1 MAIHKDTSSMLR
13 ESLQEYLKVA
23 EYCIQFRKDPKEW
36 REGGCYG
43 YPAAVMLFCILDTIG
58 SYHHGRKEFK
68 VQIDG
73 KEKSINKDGYHFFF
87 VLNSPYYN
95 QSLSE
100 ADIKNLYDNYRCL
113 LMHNGAMAFDHFLLS
128 DPSLRQ
134 PFPIR
139 NDGVRKVPLVNLY
152 YFLDIS
158 QRAVS
163 LFLNDIDQIVPSS
176 KQAEII
182 KKKR

>member
-36 REGGCYG
+36 GEGGCYG

-73 KEKSINKDGYHFFF
+73 KEKSINNDGYQFFF

-100 ADIKNLYDNYRCL
+100 VYIKKLYDNYRCL

-128 DPSLRQ
+128 DPSIPQ

-152 YFLDIS
+152 YFLAIS
-158 QRAVS
+158 QGAVS
-163 LFLNDIDQIVPSS
+163 MFLNDIHQIVPGS